1 MSRLI
6 EEPTVT
12 NEPWAADQDREV
24 SRHPAYAQVA
34 IHHVQGKA
42 CLYGSDFEHHNYVIL
57 TIKGSELHR
66 DLARD
71 WHFERNTIVEI
82 ALSEAQYAT
91 MISAPNRTG
100 VPCTLQQHGSKLIPG
115 LPRRDSTKLYDAE
128 IERKLRATVESLEK
142 QRDKIKAAVSKL
154 PKKVQK
160 TVLEPIETAIREIAS
175 NTPFVMKS
183 FDEHM
188 EVSIEK
194 AKVEVNAYVTNTVIR
209 AGLAAIQGDA
219 PLLTLA
225 QAASSEIIHE
235 DRPK

>member
-1 MSRLI
+1 MARPI

-12 NEPWAADQDREV
+12 KEPWAADRDREV
-24 SRHPAYAQVA
+24 SRHPSYAQVA
-34 IHHVQGKA
+34 IHHVQGGA
-42 CLYGSDFEHHNYVIL
+42 CLYGSDFEHHNFVLL

-71 WHFERNTIVEI
+71 WHFERETIVEI

-91 MISAPNRTG
+91 MISSPNRSG
-100 VPCTLQQHGSKLIPG
+100 VPCTLQYRGGNMIPG

-142 QRDKIKAAVSKL
+142 QRDEIKAAVGKL
-154 PKKVQK
+154 PKKVQEQ
-160 TVLEPIETAIREIAS
+160 VLGPIETAIREIAS

-188 EVSIEK
+188 EASIEK
-194 AKVEVNAYVTNTVIR
+194 AKVEVNAYVTNTVMR
-209 AGLAAIQGDA
+209 AGLESLQGGT
-219 PLLTLA
+219 PMLELA
-225 QAASSEIIHE
+225 QRADE
-235 DRPK
+235 